1 MEGSVTKIQ
10 TYESGIIF
18 VATWGM
24 QFLAHQDDTARAVFA
39 AINIKKHLTKLQLDM
54 ELEDD
59 SFVEPPVHIGIASGD
74 VFQGVVGNFARREI
88 VGIGETT
95 ERALHLLQTA
105 YQHYSKIYVDVLTK

>member
-1 MEGSVTKIQ
+1 
-10 TYESGIIF
+10 
-18 VATWGM
+18 
-24 QFLAHQDDTARAVFA
+24 
-39 AINIKKHLTKLQLDM
+39 M

-59 SFVEPPVHIGIASGD
+59 SFVEPPVHIGIATGD

-105 YQHYSKIYVDVLTK
+105 YHHYSKIYVDVLTKQLASCAMDFDYVEHFEIPHRIINISVYQPNLDSEIRIS